1 MIDEELI
8 LFRLAERM
16 PLVRWTRSDDP
27 DPDTRKFITVSRRI
41 RLFSDVAANQQPACF
56 QTEWATDEQQV
67 TGMPYKSTL
76 MAAWTIF
83 QCIGKDQ
90 KALGT
95 VENNLIIGGCRKVL
109 APQPDDPGFLD
120 NRNTLGGLV
129 HHCFIS
135 GRIFKDPGD
144 IDDQGMIVIP
154 IKVLVP

>member
-1 MIDEELI
+1 
-8 LFRLAERM
+8 
-16 PLVRWTRSDDP
+16 
-27 DPDTRKFITVSRRI
+27 
-41 RLFSDVAANQQPACF
+41 
-56 QTEWATDEQQV
+56 
-67 TGMPYKSTL
+67 
-76 MAAWTIF
+76 
-83 QCIGKDQ
+83 
-90 KALGT
+90 LGT

-120 NRNTLGGLV
+120 KRNTLGGLV